1 MTRALL
7 LALVLLVLGAGS
19 WAYLARDA
27 APAARQWRSATI
39 DRGPLVRSIAASGT
53 LRPVTLVKVGT
64 RVSGSI
70 ARIHADFNQQV
81 RKGEVLAEIDTA
93 LIRAALAQIAAESAA
108 ARADLALAEVQ
119 HARNQRLV
127 NRGFLAPSALD
138 ESRAALAARRAQLA
152 QLAARRQQEE
162 TNLEHATVRAP
173 IDGVVVARDVD
184 VGQTVAASFQTPT
197 LFEIAGDL
205 TRMQIETRVA
215 EADVGELRIGQPARF
230 TVDAHPGA
238 TRHAQVRQIRLNPS
252 IEQNVVTYNVVLDT
266 DNADRRLLPGM
277 TAQVSIEL
285 ERRDN
290 ALRAPNAA
298 LRFRPPEAVAPA
310 ASGAQLYRLEHG
322 QPVAVAVTL
331 GMASDTHTELI
342 DAPLQAGD
350 AVLTGI
356 ADDASAAR
364 RGNFRL
370 RLH

>member
-138 ESRAALAARRAQLA
+138 SRPTPPPQAAVRAPRQGSSRAAERPSRCAAQIPVCRAS
-152 QLAARRQQEE
+152 
-162 TNLEHATVRAP
+162 TV
-173 IDGVVVARDVD
+173 
-184 VGQTVAASFQTPT
+184 
-197 LFEIAGDL
+197 
-205 TRMQIETRVA
+205 
-215 EADVGELRIGQPARF
+215 
-230 TVDAHPGA
+230 
-238 TRHAQVRQIRLNPS
+238 
-252 IEQNVVTYNVVLDT
+252 
-266 DNADRRLLPGM
+266 
-277 TAQVSIEL
+277 
-285 ERRDN
+285 
-290 ALRAPNAA
+290 
-298 LRFRPPEAVAPA
+298 
-310 ASGAQLYRLEHG
+310 
-322 QPVAVAVTL
+322 L
-331 GMASDTHTELI
+331 GGRS
-342 DAPLQAGD
+342 Q
-350 AVLTGI
+350 
-356 ADDASAAR
+356 R
-364 RGNFRL
+364 
-370 RLH
+370 